1 MGQRGI
7 CNGFPW
13 DMGTLVVLVAASDLA
28 LRENEI
34 ASIIQELEVVHTVAC
49 HMLLGKS
56 WRSRTWMKLVLT
68 WWLIDMK

>member
-1 MGQRGI
+1 MGHRGI

-13 DMGTLVVLVAASDLA
+13 DMGALVVLVAASDLA

-56 WRSRTWMKLVLT
+56 WCGQTWMKLVLT

>member
-1 MGQRGI
+1 MGA
-7 CNGFPW
+7 
-13 DMGTLVVLVAASDLA
+13 LVVLVAASDLA

-56 WRSRTWMKLVLT
+56 WRGPG
-68 WWLIDMK
+68 

>member
-1 MGQRGI
+1 MGKQGI
-7 CNGFPW
+7 SNDSNGTW
-13 DMGTLVVLVAASDLA
+13 GRVLLVILDA

-56 WRSRTWMKLVLT
+56 WHGRWSDLDESGGYLLVNRY
-68 WWLIDMK
+68 DM

>member
-1 MGQRGI
+1 MGA
-7 CNGFPW
+7 
-13 DMGTLVVLVAASDLA
+13 LVVLVAASDLA

>member
-1 MGQRGI
+1 MAEMGHGGPGR
-7 CNGFPW
+7 
-13 DMGTLVVLVAASDLA
+13 ASDLA

-56 WRSRTWMKLVLT
+56 WRGPE
-68 WWLIDMK
+68 